1 LSSEKIKVQLKRRN
15 QHSGGTAAEVTVD
28 WISFSLGNLTG
39 QEVGLL
45 DCRWAH
51 AGISADGEELQ
62 DVVGFLMPVSFVEK
76 TLKNSRLKT
85 HFDLR
90 K

>member
-1 LSSEKIKVQLKRRN
+1 LSSGKIKVRLKRRN
-15 QHSGGTAAEVTVD
+15 QHSGNTAAEVTVD
-28 WISFSLGNLTG
+28 WIAFSLLNLTG

-62 DVVGFLMPVSFVEK
+62 GIEGFLMPVSFVEK

-85 HFDLR
+85 NFDLS